1 MPVAAAP
8 HVHAFQQRFRLL
20 FKFRRNLVSILQLV
34 EDGIGEELKLCLL
47 QDEQHLLLQLLRIMW
62 LSEKHYPA
70 AGGAVKPCNQLT
82 DRRFAAAVCT
92 HETDDLMLKDGKTD
106 TG

>member
-1 MPVAAAP
+1 M
-8 HVHAFQQRFRLL
+8 
-20 FKFRRNLVSILQLV
+20 SILQLV

-92 HETDDLMLKDGKTD
+92 HETDDLMLTDGKAD
-106 TG
+106 TREGISDLPAVCIADI